1 MYTPRDIVISIH
13 SDCINKKVAKLSKGA
28 KSGSPYWIK
37 HYPDAVTYVILKLSR
52 EEQAEVEQTMNEWE
66 AAGPPDDVKSAL
78 AEKKFGPKIKDTI
91 KELQKTMGV
100 QIFVMA
106 GYQRPNGEAIKVQ

>member
-1 MYTPRDIVISIH
+1 MKLECAPNDVKAGDGTIWLMSLDILRPQTPPRPPGMSSCHVSAMAH
-13 SDCINKKVAKLSKGA
+13 TKQV
-28 KSGSPYWIK
+28 
-37 HYPDAVTYVILKLSR
+37 
-52 EEQAEVEQTMNEWE
+52 NEWE
-66 AAGPPDDVKSAL
+66 VSGPPDDVKSAL

-106 GYQRPNGEAIKVQ
+106 GYQRPNGEVIKVQ